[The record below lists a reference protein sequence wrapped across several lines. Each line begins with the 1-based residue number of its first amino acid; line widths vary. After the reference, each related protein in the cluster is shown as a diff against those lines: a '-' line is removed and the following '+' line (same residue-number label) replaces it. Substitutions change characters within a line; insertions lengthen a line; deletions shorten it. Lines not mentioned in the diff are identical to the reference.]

1 MRLFSGKRD
10 PAPLFF
16 NSNVQQ
22 LLKKLTRVDLR
33 TVFRTKQ
40 YGAPLKAPEY
50 KFMTTE
56 ELDMVI
62 NSISYIKD
70 ILFCE
75 PREAWSGISGLSTR
89 M

>member
-1 MRLFSGKRD
+1 MIIAGFLLLTDAIFFFSGERD

-33 TVFRTKQ
+33 TVFRTKR

-62 NSISYIKD
+62 NSISCIKV

-75 PREAWSGISGLSTR
+75 PR
-89 M
+89 

>member
-1 MRLFSGKRD
+1 MIIAGFLLLIDQIFFFFFSGERD

-33 TVFRTKQ
+33 TVFRTKR
-40 YGAPLKAPEY
+40 YGTPLKAPEY

-56 ELDMVI
+56 EIDMVI
-62 NSISYIKD
+62 N
-70 ILFCE
+70 
-75 PREAWSGISGLSTR
+75 
-89 M
+89 